1 MRSYSIPLGYPRYS
15 YPMCSYSIPLGY
27 PKYSYLMY
35 SYSIPLGHPRYS
47 YPMCSYSNPQSAP
60 QFSFHSDQTCFYHI
74 LGTPIQCAP
83 TISHINL
90 FPCIPYSI
98 LNNLLPRRYFPNVHN
113 LLLPF
118 SAIITTSWMP
128 SSSVQIP
135 CCLFTSYILPDLP
148 YCSFVPTPT
157 INFPYSDY
165 FPRTS
170 FCIFGYIY
178 IYTYSYIPILCT
190 KLLMSAHH

>member
-1 MRSYSIPLGYPRYS
+1 
-15 YPMCSYSIPLGY
+15 MCSYSIP
-27 PKYSYLMY
+27 
-35 SYSIPLGHPRYS
+35 
-47 YPMCSYSNPQSAP
+47 QSAP
-60 QFSFHSDQTCFYHI
+60 QVSFHSDQTCFYHI
-74 LGTPIQCAP
+74 LATPIQCAP

-90 FPCIPYSI
+90 FPCVPYSI
-98 LNNLLPRRYFPNVHN
+98 LNKLLPRRYFPNVHN

-135 CCLFTSYILPDLP
+135 CCLITSYILPDLP

-170 FCIFGYIY
+170 FRILYRDSTLSIQYFNFKLPPILYMSLYIWIYIY
-178 IYTYSYIPILCT
+178 ILI
-190 KLLMSAHH
+190 